1 MKWLVMLIGLLG
13 TQMAWSAGV
22 KVEQAWLRATVPGQE
37 VAGAYLN
44 ITSAVNAR
52 LVGVSSPV
60 AASAQLHSMSMKQG
74 VMEMRELKDI
84 ALPKNKTVKLAPGG
98 MHVMLFD
105 LKQVLKPGEVIPL
118 TLDVVTSPAHH
129 EKIEVKMEVRDLGG
143 H

>member
-118 TLDVVTSPAHH
+118 ILDVVTSPAHH